1 MRDQHASGQ
10 GDPETGRLGEAEVGL
25 RKYELDWT
33 ILMAQ
38 AQDGDSAAYQRLLEQ
53 ISPYLRSHASRYH
66 RDPRD
71 VEDTVQDILLTIH
84 AVRHTFDPSRPFG
97 PWLVGIANRRA
108 FDRLRKQGRD
118 RVHEVPLTGEH
129 EGLLSEPDHGEEPMD
144 EASLEAAIR
153 SLAPAQQ
160 KAIRMLKLK
169 QMSLKEASSETG
181 MSIASLKMATSRAL
195 KNLRDLLSDRED
207 GK

>member
-1 MRDQHASGQ
+1 MMDQHANGQ
-10 GDPETGRLGEAEVGL
+10 GDPESGRLGEAEVGL

-38 AQDGDSAAYQRLLEQ
+38 AQDGDSAAYLRLLEQ

-66 RDPRD
+66 RDPQD

-181 MSIASLKMATSRAL
+181 MSIASLKMATNRAL
-195 KNLRDLLSDRED
+195 KNLRGLLSDRGD